1 MDQVGALF
9 GPLLVAVVLSSRG
22 HYRAAFAI
30 LFFPALV
37 VLGVLLGARFLYPR
51 PEDLEPAAPSLAAK
65 GLTGIFWVYLGGA
78 ALVAVGFAD
87 FSLIAYHFKRPPR
100 SPPYRSPLF
109 YSVAMAVSGL
119 GSLGFGRLFD
129 RVGIL
134 ILAPLTVISA
144 LFAPLVFLGNY
155 WLTLIGSALW
165 GLGMGVH
172 ESIIPAAV
180 ALMVPRTRRPS
191 AYGTFTSIY
200 GVAWF
205 VGSAITGIFYDRS
218 IPAVILF
225 CVACQLAAIPIFLS
239 VRKQLA
245 CGGQPPS

>member
-1 MDQVGALF
+1 
-9 GPLLVAVVLSSRG
+9 
-22 HYRAAFAI
+22 
-30 LFFPALV
+30 
-37 VLGVLLGARFLYPR
+37 
-51 PEDLEPAAPSLAAK
+51 
-65 GLTGIFWVYLGGA
+65 
-78 ALVAVGFAD
+78 LVAVGFAD
-87 FSLIAYHFKRPPR
+87 FSLIAYHFQKDLPGHRHIGPR
-100 SPPYRSPLF
+100 FLFRCYGCQRARFSWFWAAVRSCRYFNPGGAHGHF
-109 YSVAMAVSGL
+109 GAFCSAGL
-119 GSLGFGRLFD
+119 SRQLLVNPDRFG
-129 RVGIL
+129 
-134 ILAPLTVISA
+134 A
-144 LFAPLVFLGNY
+144 L
-155 WLTLIGSALW
+155 